1 MKTMKDILLRA
12 AGLFLIFTLL
22 CGVFYT
28 GAVTGFAQVLFP
40 QKANGSMIEIGGV
53 KYGSELLGQYYT
65 DDAHFWGRI
74 MNLDVTTYRDGEGN
88 ILMYSAPSNLSPTSA
103 EYAALVAARVEKIQK
118 SNPIMKDTA
127 IPVDLVTCS
136 GSGLDP
142 HISPAA
148 AEYQVTRVATASGK
162 SEQEVREIIAKCT
175 DGQFLGIFGEKI
187 VNVLKVN
194 LMLDGI
200 L

>member
-103 EYAALVAARVEKIQK
+103 EYAALVAERVEKIQK

-162 SEQEVREIIAKCT
+162 SEQEVREIIANCT

>member
-103 EYAALVAARVEKIQK
+103 EYAALVAERVEKIQK

-127 IPVDLVTCS
+127 IPVDLVTC
-136 GSGLDP
+136 
-142 HISPAA
+142 
-148 AEYQVTRVATASGK
+148 
-162 SEQEVREIIAKCT
+162 
-175 DGQFLGIFGEKI
+175 
-187 VNVLKVN
+187 
-194 LMLDGI
+194 
-200 L
+200 

>member
-88 ILMYSAPSNLSPTSA
+88 ILMYSAPSNLSQTSA
-103 EYAALVAARVEKIQK
+103 EYAALVAERVEKIQK